1 MDGIL
6 KRRRFDKTQ
15 YILGELF
22 RESINAGS
30 LAGFRSRDIVVIGDN
45 VQVLSTLMQEECAKI
60 ALEAKK
66 LKIKPDYSCI
76 KTIDGYGLGTNE
88 LNRNTRL
95 YDAFKN
101 AIYSSWETS
110 EKQDYAHT
118 AVFSTEAQRIYDIV
132 PDLFEANYLA
142 TSFPKGMDYFARPKM
157 KIDLSIHNKNTPVHV
172 ENMDFNLGRD
182 MEDDIYMVQSIIN
195 NAVKTEYR
203 KTLLESIKGKHNEQE
218 I

>member
-22 RESINAGS
+22 RESAIAGN
-30 LAGFRSRDIVVIGDN
+30 LAGFRSRNIVVIGDN

-66 LKIKPDYSCI
+66 QKIKPDYSCI
-76 KTIDGYGLGTNE
+76 KTIDGYGLGANE
-88 LNRNTRL
+88 LNISTRL

-101 AIYSSWETS
+101 AIYSSWETA

-118 AVFSTEAQRIYDIV
+118 AVFSTEVQRIYDIV

-142 TSFPKGMDYFARPKM
+142 TSFEKDMDYFAMPKM
-157 KIDLSIHNKNTPVHV
+157 KIDLSIHNKTAPVHV